1 MSRDVG
7 GDALSGFITTL
18 TLSNDMGEDVTLTGR
33 LVAEDMHFNNSNGML
48 TVEKVY
54 ERQEGGLAYGVIS
67 AIGHTRDR
75 RAYVIE
81 EQGEVCVVNNGRLAL
96 EIPTDDLLELLS
108 VAIEAERDVCA
119 DSACGH
125 MIRRL
130 AAND

>member
-1 MSRDVG
+1 MSRDVS

-18 TLSNDMGEDVTLTGR
+18 TLPNDMGDDITLTGR

-54 ERQEGGLAYGVIS
+54 ERQEGGMAYGVIS

-75 RAYVIE
+75 RAYLLE
-81 EQGEVCVVNNGRLAL
+81 EKAGVCTVNNGRFSLDVA
-96 EIPTDDLLELLS
+96 TDDLLVLLS
-108 VAIEAERDVCA
+108 LAIEAERDTCA
-119 DSACGH
+119 DSACDH
-125 MIRRL
+125 MIRKL